1 MSYSL
6 LRNFSQHVGRQSTG
20 ACVEF
25 LKFYSYIYFGK
36 KSFFW
41 TFMSE
46 LLIVSVTLLYE
57 LNRNVPSESCVIVEN
72 KLSLHVIKQ
81 ICIALGLLSMY
92 ALGELI

>member
-1 MSYSL
+1 
-6 LRNFSQHVGRQSTG
+6 
-20 ACVEF
+20 
-25 LKFYSYIYFGK
+25 
-36 KSFFW
+36 
-41 TFMSE
+41 MSE